1 MAASGMTTR
10 NRAAPLGDD
19 TEDNLITRRFRGDM
33 EAEHMSYPWYA
44 LRVRSRH
51 EKIVAAHLR
60 AKNHE
65 WFLPLYRCRHR
76 WSDRIK
82 EIEAPFF
89 PGYVFCRLN
98 LLNRLPILM
107 IPGVVMIVGRGGT
120 PVPVDEAEIALL
132 QAALKSGVPAE
143 PWPFLQIGQRV
154 RIENGALCGLEGLLL
169 DFRGH
174 HRLVLSITVLK
185 RSVAV
190 QVDKAWVRPVPA
202 QHQPC
207 MGPVTT
213 PPSCWQLTA

>member
-89 PGYVFCRLN
+89 PGYVFCRRN
-98 LLNRLPILM
+98 LLNRLRILT
-107 IPGVVMIVGRGGT
+107 IPGVLIIVHRVAT
-120 PVPVDEAEIALL
+120 HVPVHDYELA
-132 QAALKSGVPAE
+132 
-143 PWPFLQIGQRV
+143 
-154 RIENGALCGLEGLLL
+154 
-169 DFRGH
+169 
-174 HRLVLSITVLK
+174 
-185 RSVAV
+185 
-190 QVDKAWVRPVPA
+190 
-202 QHQPC
+202 
-207 MGPVTT
+207 
-213 PPSCWQLTA
+213 